1 MKWYEIVIKTT
12 EEAQDAICEML
23 SSIGAAGSS
32 IENPNDIKKEI
43 LRQDS
48 LDYAD
53 EEFINSLGSTVVIK
67 SYFSQEKDISE
78 IVDLIKEKLSFIKN
92 FLDVGEGFLRY
103 SQVDEEDWSTSWKNT
118 TSHFILQI
126 N

>member
-32 IENPNDIKKEI
+32 IENPNDIKKQI

-53 EEFINSLGSTVVIK
+53 EEFIKSLGNTVVIK
-67 SYFSQEKDISE
+67 AYFSQEKDISK
-78 IVDLIKEKLSFIKN
+78 IVALIGENCILLKI
-92 FLDVGEGFLRY
+92 FL
-103 SQVDEEDWSTSWKNT
+103 
-118 TSHFILQI
+118 I
-126 N
+126 